1 VDAIAT
7 TPPAGPLRIALSPE
21 YFSPTVKPPSD
32 CMNSIRPGS
41 LEKLAVYPSTYFLTW
56 GDKYA
61 SAHEDV
67 ARLQILMFG
76 LKSEEI
82 DTKSNPS
89 SPAISATLRSWPF
102 PVIS

>member
-41 LEKLAVYPSTYFLTW
+41 LEKLAANPSIYLLIW

-67 ARLQILMFG
+67 ARLKILMLG
-76 LKSEEI
+76 LKPEEI
-82 DTKSNPS
+82 ETKSNPS
-89 SPAISATLRSWPF
+89 STASSATLRSWSF

>member
-32 CMNSIRPGS
+32 CMNSIRLGS
-41 LEKLAVYPSTYFLTW
+41 LEKLAVNPSTYLLIW

-61 SAHEDV
+61 SEHEDV
-67 ARLQILMFG
+67 ARLKILVLGSSVKKSRRSRTPALPQVLQLFVHG
-76 LKSEEI
+76 LS
-82 DTKSNPS
+82 
-89 SPAISATLRSWPF
+89 L
-102 PVIS
+102 